1 MSPHHFN
8 AGDLR
13 LPSYQHLY
21 WHDFPESA
29 ALPAAANRASQLSP
43 ALLER
48 LNVGALIPPGARPLC
63 IHSHLTAIITRL
75 SAVSSGAVEPF
86 PILGPPLS
94 SATEVRRPAYM
105 YTLYCTHLVHRN
117 IGMHRHPVWGIRNIL
132 VRLRIPL
139 FILIRIREP
148 DQGSNFKL
156 SVSGKFRVI
165 QCCEAGA
172 GLSCW
177 NRSWLKSSGS
187 GLLLC
192 DLGVL
197 WWQSCDNSYNQ

>member
-1 MSPHHFN
+1 M
-8 AGDLR
+8 
-13 LPSYQHLY
+13 
-21 WHDFPESA
+21 
-29 ALPAAANRASQLSP
+29 
-43 ALLER
+43 
-48 LNVGALIPPGARPLC
+48 
-63 IHSHLTAIITRL
+63 
-75 SAVSSGAVEPF
+75 EPF

-117 IGMHRHPVWGIRNIL
+117 IVMHRHPVWGIRNIL

-172 GLSCW
+172 GLLCW
-177 NRSWLKSSGS
+177 NRSWLKTNLTPPDGSLPISSAYPS
-187 GLLLC
+187 GNLTVGELLQR
-192 DLGVL
+192 GE
-197 WWQSCDNSYNQ
+197 NPG